1 MKILLVVDLQAE
13 FADSDGEYE
22 RILEFVRNAIK
33 DTTYDKVIAT
43 KCLNRENSNFVRYSN
58 WERLIDGAAEL
69 EFTPDYVIEK
79 VFYGLTDYSILPKN
93 AEFHVVGYNTGACV
107 LKVALDLF
115 DRDYNFK
122 ILSRY
127 CYSSS
132 GLAHHRCG
140 LWTLKNLME
149 NAVL

>member
-22 RILEFVRNAIK
+22 RILNFVRSATENK
-33 DTTYDKVIAT
+33 TYDRVIAT
-43 KCLNRENSNFVRYSN
+43 KCLNRENSNFVRYSR
-58 WERLIDGAAEL
+58 WKKMIDGAAEL
-69 EFTPDYVIEK
+69 EFTPDTVIEK
-79 VFYGLTDYSILPKN
+79 ISYGLTDYSMLPVD
-93 AEFHVVGYNTGACV
+93 AHIDVVGYNTGACV

-115 DRDYNFK
+115 DRNYNFTV
-122 ILSRY
+122 LSRY

-132 GLAHHRCG
+132 GLKHHKHG

-149 NAVL
+149 NAVE